1 MRMEK
6 FILCLTICCLSFASV
21 YAEDDVKVVIPTNKS
36 TNYALYPA
44 ITGVFLRLDTRD
56 GAIQAIVPSNP
67 KKNRVINAQPLAID
81 KKPGRFELYPTD
93 SRWVWLLFDS
103 ETGNMWNVNWS
114 AKSNI
119 LSKIPDS
126 VAETTYEVNRD

>member
-1 MRMEK
+1 MK
-6 FILCLTICCLSFASV
+6 KLIVLLTICSLSFAAIH
-21 YAEDDVKVVIPTNKS
+21 AEDDVKVVVPTSKN

-56 GAIQAIVPSNP
+56 GTIQGIVPSNP
-67 KKNRVINAQPLAID
+67 KKNLVINAEPLTLD

-93 SRWVWLLFDS
+93 SSWVWLLFDS

-114 AKSNI
+114 AKSNV

-126 VAETTYEVNRD
+126 VSEAPHEINRD

>member
-1 MRMEK
+1 MK
-6 FILCLTICCLSFASV
+6 KLIVLLTMCSLSFAAIH
-21 YAEDDVKVVIPTNKS
+21 AEDDVKVVVPTSKN

-56 GAIQAIVPSNP
+56 GTIQGIVPSNP
-67 KKNRVINAQPLAID
+67 KKNRVINAEPLAID

-93 SRWVWLLFDS
+93 SSWVWLLFDS
-103 ETGNMWNVNWS
+103 ETGNMWKVNWS
-114 AKSNI
+114 AKSNV

-126 VAETTYEVNRD
+126 VSEAPHEINRD

>member
-1 MRMEK
+1 MK
-6 FILCLTICCLSFASV
+6 KLIVLLTMYSLSFAAIH
-21 YAEDDVKVVIPTNKS
+21 AEDDVKVVVPTSKN

-56 GAIQAIVPSNP
+56 GTIQGIVPSNP
-67 KKNRVINAQPLAID
+67 KKNLVINAEPLALD

-93 SRWVWLLFDS
+93 SSWVWILFDS
-103 ETGNMWNVNWS
+103 ETGNMWKVNWS
-114 AKSNI
+114 AKSNV

-126 VAETTYEVNRD
+126 VAEGNGH

>member
-1 MRMEK
+1 MK
-6 FILCLTICCLSFASV
+6 KLIVLLTMCSLSFAAIH
-21 YAEDDVKVVIPTNKS
+21 AEDDVKVVVPTSKN

-56 GAIQAIVPSNP
+56 GTIQGIVPSNP
-67 KKNRVINAQPLAID
+67 KKNLVINAEPLALD

-93 SRWVWLLFDS
+93 SSWVWILFDS
-103 ETGNMWNVNWS
+103 ETGNMWKVNWS
-114 AKSNI
+114 AKSNV

-126 VAETTYEVNRD
+126 VAEGKGH